1 MILPSS
7 DLSVSAY
14 VSVSVCVS
22 VGLMIPWFS
31 FRQQQLKLTLQLE
44 ISTFHLLINVSCVF
58 NVYLNMEKLLMVI
71 IFILPMSLLVSQ
83 NLHQSH
89 LR

>member
-1 MILPSS
+1 M
-7 DLSVSAY
+7 
-14 VSVSVCVS
+14 CVS
-22 VGLMIPWFS
+22 RADDPLVFLQTTG
-31 FRQQQLKLTLQLE
+31 RKQLKLTLQLE

-71 IFILPMSLLVSQ
+71 IFILLMSPLVSQ